1 MSQHFYY
8 MCDQFSV
15 SHGTQQLSECHTYLY
30 QAEQPLNKIPKSLS
44 ATLKIWTRSLESN
57 HIHFE
62 YDIYIYTYIYIF
74 VNFLLK
80 SHSEQWMGGPWLLTN
95 KRHWSHNLLHF
106 VGRGRAQ
113 LSRGTLARVAGF
125 SSPLAWMTPGRS
137 PRAALQQTTEPDLDV
152 GPPSPATAAHGASET
167 PNGSTWRKASANS
180 GWLNG
185 LIENPIWRLSKK
197 GLSHVDARWTFPFQ
211 LQGTQI

>member
-1 MSQHFYY
+1 MAHSNSQ
-8 MCDQFSV
+8 SV
-15 SHGTQQLSECHTYLY
+15 IHIYTKPNNPWIKSPNRSQQPWKFGQGHWNQIIYT
-30 QAEQPLNKIPKSLS
+30 LN
-44 ATLKIWTRSLESN
+44 T
-57 HIHFE
+57 
-62 YDIYIYTYIYIF
+62 IYIYIHIYIF